1 MFSSTISEDLCWL
14 EQEGTD
20 VVMLKLIGV
29 TMLDVGVN
37 PVEVIS
43 VSNPRFEIM
52 FEGVSIRTPSRVAEF
67 LASF

>member
-52 FEGVSIRTPSRVAEF
+52 FEGSI
-67 LASF
+67 